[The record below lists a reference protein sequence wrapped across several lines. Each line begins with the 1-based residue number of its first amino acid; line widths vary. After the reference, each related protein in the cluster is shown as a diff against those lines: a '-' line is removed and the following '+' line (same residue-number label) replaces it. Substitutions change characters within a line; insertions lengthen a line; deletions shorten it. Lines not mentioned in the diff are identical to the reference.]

1 MAGIRI
7 TRSGRARPQGGG
19 FETAVWYLMR
29 VSGLA
34 LFVLA
39 LSHFSITHFLSD
51 PANQSDTWVADR
63 WGSLLWRTVDW
74 LMLTMV
80 VFHSF
85 MGVRTVLQD
94 YVRGGPRLLLT
105 SVLYVVGIL
114 LFLMGTLAVAT
125 LQFPVK

>member
-1 MAGIRI
+1 MAGF
-7 TRSGRARPQGGG
+7 RSASSSRPRPQGGG
-19 FETAVWYLMR
+19 FEAAVWYLMR

-39 LSHFSITHFLSD
+39 LMHFTITHFLSD
-51 PANQSDTWVADR
+51 PANQDVTWIVNR
-63 WGSLLWRTVDW
+63 WGSLLWRTIDW

-94 YVRGGPRLLLT
+94 YTRGGVRLLLT
-105 SVLYVVGIL
+105 SVLYVLAIL
-114 LFLMGTLAVAT
+114 LFLMGTIAVAT
-125 LQFPVK
+125 LEFPVK